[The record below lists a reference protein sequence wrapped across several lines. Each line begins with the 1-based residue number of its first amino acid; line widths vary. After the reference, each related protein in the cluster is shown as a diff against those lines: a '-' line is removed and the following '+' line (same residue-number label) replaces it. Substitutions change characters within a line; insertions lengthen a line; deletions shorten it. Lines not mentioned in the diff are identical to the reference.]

1 MSGSDDGR
9 LFIWNKESGEIEH
22 IFEGDSSVVNVMTTH
37 PRLPVLA
44 CSGIDNSI
52 KIFAP
57 TTEERK
63 KYSAL
68 KDKEQ
73 IVQQNA
79 TRTRR
84 NPGGGEY
91 TFLTCRTTSE

>member
-9 LFIWNKESGEIEH
+9 LFIWNKLTGDIEQ
-22 IFEGDSSVVNVMTTH
+22 IFEGDSSVVNVMITH

-44 CSGIDNSI
+44 CSGIDNSV

-57 TTEERK
+57 TSSDEKVFSSLGDR
-63 KYSAL
+63 
-68 KDKEQ
+68 DQ
-73 IVQQNA
+73 IVEQNA

-84 NPGGGEY
+84 NPGRCA
-91 TFLTCRTTSE
+91 FTTALLDSH